1 MRAPVGGPYTRG
13 APGPAGAGPQR
24 HVRARGSAETPHVQF
39 TFPKLT
45 GPRLRWAALLVLSIL
60 LSTLLDRAGIPA
72 GRLLGTMAAAIA
84 MAVLGAEVR
93 VPRYGFIAAQGIIG
107 CLIARGAPGSI
118 VATVAAHWPVFVG
131 GVVAVTVLANALGW
145 MLSRW
150 NVFPGDTAVWGSA
163 PGAASA
169 MMLMAEAHG
178 ADVRLVAF
186 MQYVRIVCVSVTASV
201 VSHWWITSSGG
212 SEVGHAALA
221 RQIVAA
227 PTDWPAL
234 GATLALAFGG
244 AALGTRL
251 RLPAGALLVPMIGG
265 ILLHD
270 AAGMP
275 IELPPLVLTA
285 AYAFVGWSIG
295 MRFNRQVLV
304 ATVRSLPK
312 VLAAT
317 MALIALC
324 GVLAAAL
331 VRWAHVD
338 PLTAYLAMSPGGA
351 DSIAI
356 IAASSPVDTPFVLT
370 MQILRMLFVMATGPP
385 IARALARR
393 LHR

>member
-1 MRAPVGGPYTRG
+1 MPSVA
-13 APGPAGAGPQR
+13 
-24 HVRARGSAETPHVQF
+24 RARAGRADFQGDPHVQF
-39 TFPKLT
+39 THPTLT
-45 GPRLRWAALLVLSIL
+45 GTRLRWAALLILSIL
-60 LSTLLDRAGIPA
+60 LSVALDRAGIPA
-72 GRLLGTMAAAIA
+72 GRLLGTMVAAIA
-84 MAVLGAEVR
+84 LAVLGAEVR
-93 VPRYGFIAAQGIIG
+93 VPRRGFIAAQGIIG
-107 CLIARGAPGSI
+107 CLIARGVPGSI
-118 VATVAAHWPVFVG
+118 LSTVGAHWAVFIG
-131 GVVAVTVLANALGW
+131 GVLAVTVLANALGW

-201 VSHWWITSSGG
+201 VAHLWVTSTGG
-212 SEVGHAALA
+212 HGVSPPPSLA
-221 RQIVAA
+221 HSISVV
-227 PTDWPAL
+227 PGNWPAL
-234 GATLALAFGG
+234 GATLLLALGG

-251 RLPAGALLVPMIGG
+251 RIPAGALLIPMIGG
-265 ILLHD
+265 IVLQD
-270 AAGMP
+270 VGGVP
-275 IELPPLVLTA
+275 IELPPLVLTV

-304 ATVRSLPK
+304 ATVRSFPK

-317 MALIALC
+317 LTLIALC
-324 GVLAAAL
+324 GGLAAVL

-338 PLTAYLAMSPGGA
+338 PLTAYLATSPGGA

-370 MQILRMLFVMATGPP
+370 MQILRMLFVMATGPA

-393 LHR
+393 LHA

>member
-1 MRAPVGGPYTRG
+1 VG
-13 APGPAGAGPQR
+13 
-24 HVRARGSAETPHVQF
+24 
-39 TFPKLT
+39 
-45 GPRLRWAALLVLSIL
+45 
-60 LSTLLDRAGIPA
+60 
-72 GRLLGTMAAAIA
+72 
-84 MAVLGAEVR
+84 
-93 VPRYGFIAAQGIIG
+93 
-107 CLIARGAPGSI
+107 
-118 VATVAAHWPVFVG
+118 AHWAVFIG
-131 GVVAVTVLANALGW
+131 GVLAVTVLANALGW

-201 VSHWWITSSGG
+201 VAHLWVTSTGG
-212 SEVGHAALA
+212 HGVSPPPSLA
-221 RQIVAA
+221 HSISVV
-227 PTDWPAL
+227 PGNWPAL
-234 GATLALAFGG
+234 GATLLLALGG

-251 RLPAGALLVPMIGG
+251 RIPAGALLIPMIGG
-265 ILLHD
+265 IVLQD
-270 AAGMP
+270 VGGVP
-275 IELPPLVLTA
+275 TELPPLVLTV

-304 ATVRSLPK
+304 ATVRSFPK

-317 MALIALC
+317 LTLIALC
-324 GVLAAAL
+324 GGLAAVL

-338 PLTAYLAMSPGGA
+338 PLTAYLATSPGGA

-370 MQILRMLFVMATGPP
+370 MQILRMLFVMATGPA

-393 LHR
+393 LHA